1 MVPNHDKF
9 AELSDEA
16 LAVECA
22 RRPVIQEAFSQLYQ
36 RYRPVV
42 LRHIVSKIGSV
53 SRAQSE
59 DLAQEAFL
67 RVFGALPRYDP
78 AKSSLKTYIHTITSR
93 VIIDFLR
100 YGSLERALTESIE
113 DHLLVFQFQAQQ
125 DPDVLL
131 HVAER
136 LAAKVEDPAKLPLV
150 RDLLEGIEPK
160 EVARR
165 HGVKLNQVYAARVR
179 LRELL
184 EDISSE
190 LPLHP

>member
-1 MVPNHDKF
+1 MVPNNDNF
-9 AELSDEA
+9 DQFSDEA
-16 LAVECA
+16 LAMECA

-42 LRHIVSKIGSV
+42 LRHILAKISPVSQ
-53 SRAQSE
+53 AQSE

-67 RVFGALPRYDP
+67 RIFRALPRYDP
-78 AKSSLKTYIHTITSR
+78 MKSSLKTYIHTITDR

-100 YGSLERALTESIE
+100 YGSLERAQTVSLE
-113 DHLLVFQFQAQQ
+113 DHLLVLQFHAQQ
-125 DPDVLL
+125 DPEVLL

-165 HGVKLNQVYAARVR
+165 HEVKLNQVYAARTR

-184 EDISSE
+184 EDISFE
-190 LPLHP
+190 LPLNP